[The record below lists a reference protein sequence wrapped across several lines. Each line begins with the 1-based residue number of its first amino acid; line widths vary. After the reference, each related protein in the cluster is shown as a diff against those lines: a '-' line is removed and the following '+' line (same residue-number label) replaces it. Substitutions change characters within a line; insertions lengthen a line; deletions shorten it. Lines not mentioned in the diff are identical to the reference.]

1 MVRCLAELAGRRVL
15 RATTPS
21 GPKLSAGLE
30 VLIMNLNWKQK
41 LLAVAALA
49 MATFPAYAQTGSSS
63 STGSSPTGNP
73 SYPSGST
80 SQSATTPS
88 TSQPGSKDSMADKGG
103 DHRGRLLG
111 FLHHVN
117 KGEIEMAK
125 LAKDN
130 ASSDQVK
137 KFADT
142 MIKDHQNADDQVVAF
157 AKAHNVDL
165 DAMHAQA
172 PGAPGTRMDEN
183 NSRAVGSATGEY
195 ARTAMGGSGT
205 AGDPHAQAKAEH
217 KATLEKLRGL
227 KGPEFD
233 REFVRVMI
241 KDHQMAVDH
250 LTSARTQVTDPE
262 YVSLIDKLLPT
273 IKQHVAM
280 AQKLQDN
287 LSKS

>member
-1 MVRCLAELAGRRVL
+1 
-15 RATTPS
+15 
-21 GPKLSAGLE
+21 
-30 VLIMNLNWKQK
+30 MNLNWKQN
-41 LLAVAALA
+41 LFAAAALA
-49 MATFPAYAQTGSSS
+49 MAAFPAYAQTGSSS
-63 STGSSPTGNP
+63 GTGSTPAANP

-88 TSQPGSKDSMADKGG
+88 TPQPGLKDSMAAKGG
-103 DHRGRLLG
+103 DQQNKVLG

-117 KGEIEMAK
+117 KTEIEMAK

-142 MIKDHQNADDQVVAF
+142 LIKDHQNADDQVVAF
-157 AKAHNVDL
+157 AKTHNVDL
-165 DAMHAQA
+165 DGMHAEA
-172 PGAPGTRMDEN
+172 PGAGAQRATPGATGTQMDEN

-205 AGDPHAQAKAEH
+205 AGDSHAQAKAEH
-217 KATLEKLRGL
+217 RATLEKLRGL
-227 KGPEFD
+227 KGAEFD
-233 REFVRVMI
+233 KEFVRVMI
-241 KDHQMAVDH
+241 KDHQMAVDR

-262 YVSLIDKLLPT
+262 YVSLIDKMLPT
-273 IKQHVAM
+273 MKQHVTL

-287 LSKS
+287 LAKS